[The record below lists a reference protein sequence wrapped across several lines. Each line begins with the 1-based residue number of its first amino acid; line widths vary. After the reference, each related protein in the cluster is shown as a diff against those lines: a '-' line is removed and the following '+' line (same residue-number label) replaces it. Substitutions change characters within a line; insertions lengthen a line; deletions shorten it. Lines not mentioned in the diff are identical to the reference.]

1 MHLDRSTFPLPSLFC
16 SCRRAG
22 SSFGIIS
29 FSARMLM
36 GNQGVNLTLRW
47 HHNFR
52 ASTYSNLAF
61 LIVSSS
67 MRAPNANASLVS
79 HRLLFTCTTL
89 LSSQCNTFR
98 ASTTVF
104 CRIHTP
110 SNFSLTSL
118 DTPKDISF
126 HPTTTYDTSFMLHY
140 VTAVFCVFGVSDA
153 FKGIVSR
160 WCASSTASP
169 VAYWSVIRDVA
180 RRYGTDAYEALRERS
195 CLFHCRIWGDRL
207 ALALMVCSAV
217 RLMSRLAI
225 AIVVALCSDS
235 ATSFEMGD

>member
-1 MHLDRSTFPLPSLFC
+1 
-16 SCRRAG
+16 
-22 SSFGIIS
+22 
-29 FSARMLM
+29 M
-36 GNQGVNLTLRW
+36 GNEGVNLTLRW
-47 HHNFR
+47 HHNFQ
-52 ASTYSNLAF
+52 ASTYSDLAF
-61 LIVSSS
+61 LIVGSS
-67 MRAPNANASLVS
+67 MRAPDAHASLVS

-89 LSSQCNTFR
+89 LSLQCNILELQR
-98 ASTTVF
+98 TVF
-104 CRIHTP
+104 HRIPTP
-110 SNFSLTSL
+110 SNFSLASL

-126 HPTTTYDTSFMLHY
+126 HLTTTYDTSFMLHY

-153 FKGIVSR
+153 FKGIISR

-169 VAYWSVIRDVA
+169 VAYWSVIRDVV

>member
-1 MHLDRSTFPLPSLFC
+1 M
-16 SCRRAG
+16 
-22 SSFGIIS
+22 
-29 FSARMLM
+29 
-36 GNQGVNLTLRW
+36 
-47 HHNFR
+47 R
-52 ASTYSNLAF
+52 ASGT
-61 LIVSSS
+61 
-67 MRAPNANASLVS
+67 NASLVS

-89 LSSQCNTFR
+89 LSSQCNILELQR
-98 ASTTVF
+98 TVF
-104 CRIHTP
+104 RRIPTP
-110 SNFSLTSL
+110 SNFSLASL

-126 HPTTTYDTSFMLHY
+126 HPTTTYDTSFMPHY

-180 RRYGTDAYEALRERS
+180 RRYGTDAYEASQERS

-217 RLMSRLAI
+217 RLMSRLAVPLWWPCARI
-225 AIVVALCSDS
+225 RLLLLKWETNTHSRLTYIC
-235 ATSFEMGD
+235 